1 MVKPF
6 FFVLSLFFCLNGFS
20 QEVKHNALYKDRAD
34 AMFQKI
40 WQHYRVQQYPGLF
53 SENYPSG
60 KKVSLDYF
68 QGANVDA
75 KAVSFLWPFSGMFSA
90 ANVLVRYP
98 DLKSKYNQ
106 YLDTLTTGVSAYR
119 DTTRSPVGYQAYPA
133 TLEKSDRYYDDNAL
147 VCIDYLEA
155 YLNTKDQKYITKA
168 KEVFDFIL
176 SGWDDQLGGG
186 VYWLEGHK
194 DQKPACS
201 NGMSTLAALKLYQCT
216 NDPVYLNWGKKFYN
230 WMHDTL
236 RNPDGIYYNDVKMDG
251 KPNGVYYT
259 YNTGSML
266 EASVLLYQF
275 TKESKYLKE
284 AELVAAN
291 SYRFF
296 SNKNKS
302 LDRNFNI
309 DLPWF
314 VTVLFR
320 GYEALYHINQN
331 PVYINAVASD
341 LDKAWKKSADQY
353 GFLTAKWATDEAS
366 KKKPKWLLDQACIA
380 ELYARMSL
388 LNIKN
393 K

>member
-1 MVKPF
+1 MKYCF
-6 FFVLSLFFCLNGFS
+6 LITCLLFCLHGFS
-20 QEVKHNALYKDRAD
+20 QEGKNNTLYKSRAD
-34 AMFQKI
+34 AMFEKI
-40 WQHYRVQQYPGLF
+40 WHHYRVQQYPGLF
-53 SENYPSG
+53 SEYYPSG
-60 KKVSLDYF
+60 KTVSLDYF
-68 QGANVDA
+68 QGANVDE

-90 ANVLVRYP
+90 ANVLIRYP
-98 DLKSKYNQ
+98 DLKPKYSKY
-106 YLDTLTTGVSAYR
+106 LDSLTIGVSDYR

-133 TLEKSDRYYDDNAL
+133 TMEKSDRYYDDNAL

-155 YLNTKDQKYITKA
+155 YLNTNDKKYISQA
-168 KEVFDFIL
+168 KEVFEFIL
-176 SGWDDQLGGG
+176 SGWDERLGGG

-216 NDPVYLNWGKKFYN
+216 NDVRYLNWGKKFYN

-236 RNPDGIYYNDVKMDG
+236 RNPEGIYYNDVKMDG
-251 KPNGVYYT
+251 KPKKVYYT

-266 EASVLLYQF
+266 ESAVLLYGF
-275 TKESKYLKE
+275 TKEPKYLQE
-284 AELVAAN
+284 AELVAES
-291 SYRFF
+291 SYQFF
-296 SNKNKS
+296 SNKDNAS
-302 LDRNFNI
+302 GMHFNI

-320 GYEALYHINQN
+320 GYEALYHVNQN
-331 PVYINAVASD
+331 PTYINAVARN
-341 LDKAWKKSADQY
+341 LDSAWNQSADGA
-353 GFLTAKWATDEAS
+353 GFLSAKWARDEAA

>member
-1 MVKPF
+1 MIKYPF
-6 FFVLSLFFCLNGFS
+6 FCICLIFCFEGFS
-20 QEVKHNALYKDRAD
+20 QELKRNTLYRDRAD
-34 AMFQKI
+34 AMFEKI
-40 WQHYRVQQYPGLF
+40 WKHYRVKQYPGLF

-60 KKVSLDYF
+60 KNVSLDYF
-68 QGANVDA
+68 QGANVDE
-75 KAVSFLWPFSGMFSA
+75 KKVSFLWPFSGMYSA
-90 ANVLVRYP
+90 ANVLVRNPY
-98 DLKSKYNQ
+98 LKQKYDK
-106 YLDTLTTGVSAYR
+106 YLDSLAVGIWAYR
-119 DTTRSPVGYQAYPA
+119 DTTRSPEGYQAYP
-133 TLEKSDRYYDDNAL
+133 TKLEKSDRYYDDNAL

-155 YLNTKDQKYITKA
+155 YLNTKDQKYIVKA

-176 SGWDDQLGGG
+176 SGWDEQLNGG

-216 NDPVYLNWGKKFYN
+216 NDTLYLNWGKKFYN
-230 WMHDTL
+230 WMYHTL

-251 KPNGVYYT
+251 KPNKVYYT

-266 EASVLLYQF
+266 ESSVLLYRF
-275 TKESKYLKE
+275 TKEKKYLKE
-284 AELVAAN
+284 AETVAES

-296 SNKNKS
+296 SNKNKQK
-302 LDRNFNI
+302 DQYFNI

-320 GYEALYHINQN
+320 GYESLYHINGN

-341 LDKAWKKSADQY
+341 LDKAWQKSSDQY
-353 GFLTAKWATDEAS
+353 GFLTAKWARDEAS
-366 KKKPKWLLDQACIA
+366 KKKPKWLLDEACIA

-388 LNIKN
+388 LDINN